1 MKKVALIS
9 SYCNTE
15 EKGEALL
22 NNLVKLKKI
31 GIDTIVIS
39 PIFLHLEKR
48 ISDECD
54 FIFYTK
60 ENPILNW
67 PERGFCHWF
76 KNTSPSGRITSLVTY
91 LFDYGWAALYQTKKL
106 IQIGLTFDYDIFY
119 PMIYDLDLD
128 EFIEKEILSDKIDVV
143 YTRRNP
149 KNLEEIWETSLQFM
163 ILSREKCILIEK
175 EITKENYISSS
186 EPAEGQVSIWKEKF
200 SLKRSEESVRDTIF
214 FFSDVNFFDFSP
226 CSDFKFFINFNDH
239 TEISISSGEKIIIP
253 DSLRMVFYDF
263 ADIGPLEININ
274 DINYKIVPVAWE
286 IVEFPISSKEVEKI
300 FIRHRGEEIDF
311 SGGYKKIP
319 MNHIYYDDSL
329 DEDI

>member
-1 MKKVALIS
+1 
-9 SYCNTE
+9 
-15 EKGEALL
+15 L

-31 GIDTIVIS
+31 GVDTIVIS
-39 PIFLHLEKR
+39 PIFLQLEKR

-76 KNTSPSGRITSLVTY
+76 KNTSPSGRVTSLVTY

-128 EFIEKEILSDKIDVV
+128 EFVEREILSNKTDVV

-163 ILSREKCILIEK
+163 ILSRENCILIEN

-214 FFSDVNFFDFSP
+214 FFSGLDFFDFSP
-226 CSDFKFFINFNDH
+226 FRDFKLFYSFNNK
-239 TEISISSGEKIIIP
+239 TEISISTGEKITIP
-253 DSLRMVFYDF
+253 DSLRMVFYNFSDT
-263 ADIGPLEININ
+263 IQLEININ
-274 DINYKIVPVAWE
+274 NLNYKIVPAAWE
-286 IVEFPISSKEVEKI
+286 IIEFSIPSKEVEKI
-300 FIRHRGEEIDF
+300 SILYKGEEADL
-311 SGGYKKIP
+311 SSQYKKISL
-319 MNHIYYDDSL
+319 NHIYYDDTL
-329 DEDI
+329 E

>member
-1 MKKVALIS
+1 MRKVALIS

-15 EKGEALL
+15 EKKKSLL
-22 NNLVKLKKI
+22 NNLLKLKKI
-31 GIDTIVIS
+31 GIDSIVIS
-39 PIFLHLEKR
+39 PNFLHLGKE
-48 ISDECD
+48 IHEECD

-76 KNTSPSGRITSLVTY
+76 KNNSPSGRITSLVTY

-128 EFIEKEILSDKIDVV
+128 EFVEGEILSNKTDVV

-149 KNLEEIWETSLQFM
+149 KNLDEIWETSLQFM
-163 ILSREKCILIEK
+163 ILSRENCVLIEK
-175 EITKENYISSS
+175 EITKENYISSP

-200 SLKRSEESVRDTIF
+200 NLKRSEESVRDTIF
-214 FFSDVNFFDFSP
+214 FFSEINFFDFSP
-226 CSDFKFFINFNDH
+226 YTDFKLFISFNDPA
-239 TEISISSGEKIIIP
+239 EIGVSSGDLITVP

-263 ADIGPLEININ
+263 AEIDILEVFIN
-274 DINYKIVPVAWE
+274 DTCYSIVPSSWE
-286 IVEFPISSKEVEKI
+286 ILEFPISSKEIEKISIQYRGVEKDLSL
-300 FIRHRGEEIDF
+300 E
-311 SGGYKKIP
+311 YKKMP
-319 MNHIYYDDSL
+319 VNYIYYDDSL
-329 DEDI
+329 D

>member
-15 EKGEALL
+15 EKKEALL

-31 GIDTIVIS
+31 GVDTIVIS
-39 PIFLHLEKR
+39 PIFLHLGKK

-76 KNTSPSGRITSLVTY
+76 KNNSPSGRVTSLVTY

-119 PMIYDLDLD
+119 PMIYDLDLN
-128 EFIEKEILSDKIDVV
+128 EFVEREILSDKTDVV

-163 ILSREKCILIEK
+163 ILSRENCILIEK

-200 SLKRSEESVRDTIF
+200 ILKRSEESIRDTIF
-214 FFSDVNFFDFSP
+214 FFSDINFFDFSP
-226 CSDFKFFINFNDH
+226 CPDFKFFISFNDR
-239 TEISISSGEKIIIP
+239 TEITVSTGEKITIP

-263 ADIGPLEININ
+263 SNIGSLEIIIN
-274 DINYKIVPVAWE
+274 NFPHKIIPSPWE
-286 IVEFPISSKEVEKI
+286 IMEFSISSKEVEKLS
-300 FIRHRGEEIDF
+300 IRYKGEEIDL
-311 SGGYKKIP
+311 STQYKKMPI
-319 MNHIYYDDSL
+319 NHIYYDDGL
-329 DEDI
+329 A